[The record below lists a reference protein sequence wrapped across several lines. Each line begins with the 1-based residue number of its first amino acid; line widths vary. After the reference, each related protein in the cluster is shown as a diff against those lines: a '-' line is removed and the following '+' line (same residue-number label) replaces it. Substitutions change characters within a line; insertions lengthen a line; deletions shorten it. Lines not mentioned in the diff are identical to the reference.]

1 MEILKTDLVI
11 LGAGGAG
18 MCAAVDA
25 ADAGARVI
33 VFEKRPFPGGNTNM
47 AMGALCPGN
56 ERRDTLFREF
66 MEFSHWRANAR
77 LVRAY
82 VDKSVSLK
90 DWVERHGIKT
100 TPLPSYSNI
109 MFKPGGTIAEG
120 QGGGASLIKS
130 LVNKAKQMGVDFRFS
145 ISTKKIVTDG
155 GRVTGVIAED
165 ESGKT
170 IRANAKAVII
180 ATGGFGNNK
189 EMIKEHTGFN
199 LGEDMFVVMD
209 LKMTGDGIRLAWE
222 AGAAK
227 EAMGM
232 HLIYSVPGP
241 GIVGPMP
248 WMVKNQVGVIQG
260 RPYLWVNQQG
270 ERFFDE
276 SVAVPTFRAN
286 AIARQKGRCAY
297 LIFDGGT
304 RKSMEEKGFDHISP
318 LFPGNERL
326 VDFDAQ
332 IKGLQ
337 DSGNKNV
344 FVADTLEGL
353 AQKMGIKLDALQKTV
368 DEYNRFCEKGHDDLF
383 AKDPKFLRPVKV
395 PKFFAFRIVPS
406 AYGTLG
412 GIKVNERMEVLNK
425 EQDVIPGLYAAG
437 YDANIMYGDTP
448 DYNHLKLAGS
458 ALGFALNSGRIA
470 GENAARYIAG

>member
-1 MEILKTDLVI
+1 
-11 LGAGGAG
+11 
-18 MCAAVDA
+18 
-25 ADAGARVI
+25 
-33 VFEKRPFPGGNTNM
+33 
-47 AMGALCPGN
+47 
-56 ERRDTLFREF
+56 

-90 DWVERHGIKT
+90 DWVERHGIET
-100 TPLPSYSNI
+100 TPLPAASNI
-109 MFKPGGTIAEG
+109 MFKPEG
-120 QGGGASLIKS
+120 KGGGGATLIKI
-130 LVNKAKQMGVDFRFS
+130 LVNKAKQMGVDLRFS
-145 ISTKKIVTDG
+145 ISTKKIVIDR

-180 ATGGFGNNK
+180 ATGGFGSNK

-199 LGEDMFVVMD
+199 LGEDMFLRMN
-209 LKMTGDGIRLAWE
+209 LKMMGDGIRLAWE

-232 HLIYSVPGP
+232 LMEYNVPGP
-241 GIVGPMP
+241 GIVGPIA
-248 WMVKNQVGVIQG
+248 WMRKNQVPVIQ
-260 RPYLWVNQQG
+260 RQPYLWVNQQG

-276 SVAVPTFRAN
+276 SVAMATFRGN

-297 LIFDGGT
+297 LIFDEGT
-304 RKSMEEKGFDHISP
+304 RKSMEEKGFDSGGGGN

-337 DSGNKNV
+337 DSGNNNV

-353 AQKMGIKLDALQKTV
+353 AQKIGIEPDALQKTV

-395 PKFFAFRIVPS
+395 PKFYAFRIMPCAPV
-406 AYGTLG
+406 TFG

-437 YDANIMYGDTP
+437 NDANIMYGDTP

-458 ALGFALNSGRIA
+458 ACGFALNSGRIA
-470 GENAARYIAG
+470 GENAARYIGG

>member
-1 MEILKTDLVI
+1 
-11 LGAGGAG
+11 
-18 MCAAVDA
+18 
-25 ADAGARVI
+25 
-33 VFEKRPFPGGNTNM
+33 
-47 AMGALCPGN
+47 
-56 ERRDTLFREF
+56 
-66 MEFSHWRANAR
+66 
-77 LVRAY
+77 
-82 VDKSVSLK
+82 
-90 DWVERHGIKT
+90 
-100 TPLPSYSNI
+100 
-109 MFKPGGTIAEG
+109 
-120 QGGGASLIKS
+120 
-130 LVNKAKQMGVDFRFS
+130 
-145 ISTKKIVTDG
+145 
-155 GRVTGVIAED
+155 VIAED

-199 LGEDMFVVMD
+199 LGEDVFVMTD
-209 LKMTGDGIRLAWE
+209 RKMTGDGIRLAWE

-232 HLIYSVPGP
+232 HLIHHVPGP

-248 WMVKNQVGVIQG
+248 WMVKNQVGVIQWQ
-260 RPYLWVNQQG
+260 PYLWVNQQG

-276 SVAVPTFRAN
+276 SIATHRVTFTAN

-297 LIFDGGT
+297 LIFDEST
-304 RKSMEEKGFDHISP
+304 RKSMEEKGFDHMP
-318 LFPGNERL
+318 LLFPGNERL

-344 FVADTLEGL
+344 FVADTLEEL

-368 DEYNRFCEKGHDDLF
+368 DEYNRFCEKGHDDLL
-383 AKDPKFLRPVKV
+383 AKDPKFLCLVKV
-395 PKFFAFRIVPS
+395 PKFYAFRNIPS

-437 YDANIMYGDTP
+437 YDANIIYGDTP
-448 DYNHLKLAGS
+448 DYDHFKFAGS